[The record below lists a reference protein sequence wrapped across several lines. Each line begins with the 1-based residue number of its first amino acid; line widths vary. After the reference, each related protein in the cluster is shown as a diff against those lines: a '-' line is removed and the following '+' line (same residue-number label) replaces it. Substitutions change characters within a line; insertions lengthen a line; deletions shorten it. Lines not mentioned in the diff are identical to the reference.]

1 MNGSN
6 SLLDSKNGLL
16 HKIFGFF
23 DYVARGTI
31 NDNSNHIIRN
41 TRFINSLRSRGYAF
55 NITVFALLIVI
66 IFFFFGQ
73 REKSLDQLA
82 QYQQIQQTQDTLL
95 KADLVAFHVVTVLF
109 SDVTESEIKQV
120 VAYFSTLKQHYQ
132 RLAKMFPEEVTS
144 FQNLEQSIPQT
155 PDEPA
160 ELYLQKVQV
169 HLARSKNELDRLILA
184 NQNRMTSLVKDY
196 RQQNDM
202 LILKTLILGSIGLA
216 FIGTIITLFFNQL
229 KSDILNLLQRTT
241 EIVNGYRGEPLPVN
255 RQDELGQ
262 LTNGINFMSQA
273 LADRE
278 QDLEMERRKSSFHEK
293 MIAIDSL
300 AGGLAH
306 ELGNSAACISGLADE
321 IARDK
326 NNGMSAESFNNLAL
340 LQNYTGNL
348 VELNQSLSLIS
359 TQHLDKDDWI
369 DINQHLTSIINLI
382 RLDQRW
388 QAVEIKLEADRQLPA
403 IFFSSSRFDQLIAHL
418 FENAL
423 EALSNQNKPEVII
436 QTIKQDDQWISIVFQ
451 DNGSGVTD
459 DDLRHIFEPFFTTKP
474 QGQGTG
480 LGLAI
485 CWAIIDSLNGDIQAE
500 SLQGK
505 GLRLTM
511 RLPVNHSPAIDAVEN
526 THE

>member
-1 MNGSN
+1 MNSSN
-6 SLLDSKNGLL
+6 SLLNSKNGLL
-16 HKIFGFF
+16 HRIFGYF
-23 DYVARGTI
+23 DYIFKGTTT
-31 NDNSNHIIRN
+31 DNSNQIFRN
-41 TRFINSLRSRGYAF
+41 TPFINSLRSRGYAF
-55 NITVFALLIVI
+55 NFTVFTLLIVI

-73 REKSLDQLA
+73 REKALDQLE
-82 QYQQIQQTQDTLL
+82 QYQQIQQTQNTLL

-120 VAYFSTLKQHYQ
+120 AAYFSTLKQHYQ
-132 RLAKMFPEEVTS
+132 KLATLFPEEATS
-144 FQNLEQSIPQT
+144 FQNLEQSIPKT
-155 PDEPA
+155 LDESA
-160 ELYLQKVQV
+160 ELYLQKVQL
-169 HLARSKNELDRLILA
+169 HLATSKNELDRLIVA
-184 NQNRMTSLVKDY
+184 NQNRMNSLVKTY
-196 RQQNDM
+196 RQQNDW
-202 LILKTLILGSIGLA
+202 LILKTMILGSIGLA
-216 FIGTIITLFFNQL
+216 IIGTIITLFFNQL

-241 EIVNGYRGEPLPVN
+241 EIVNGYRGKPLPVN

-278 QDLEMERRKSSFHEK
+278 RDLEIERRKSSFHEK

-306 ELGNSAACISGLADE
+306 ELGNSATCISGLTDE

-326 NNGMSAESFNNLAL
+326 NNCMSAESVKNLEL
-340 LQNYTGNL
+340 LHNYTGNL

-359 TQHLDKDDWI
+359 TQHLDNDDWI
-369 DINQHLTSIINLI
+369 DINQHLTGIIKLI

-403 IFFSSSRFDQLIAHL
+403 IFFSSSRFDQLMAHL

-423 EALSNQNKPEVII
+423 EALSNQNNPEIII
-436 QTIKQDDQWISIVFQ
+436 QTKRQDDQRISIVFQ

-459 DDLRHIFEPFFTTKP
+459 DDLSHIFEPFFTTKP

-480 LGLAI
+480 LGLTI
-485 CWAIIDSLNGDIQAE
+485 CWAIIRSLNGDIQAE
-500 SLQGK
+500 SLEAQ
-505 GLRLTM
+505 GLRLTI
-511 RLPVNHSPAIDAVEN
+511 RLPVNHYPAIDTVEN